1 MKIRSGIVPLIIL
14 ITLLLA
20 IVPKVSSYSN
30 FTYQEKKSSSV
41 IPRIWKTLVYDDG
54 TILVR
59 IIRRDADNSGEPLR
73 LYPLQ
78 TGYLLLSYFNAT
90 NVNDFSTYEEWIM
103 LINWNGTIL
112 SKTFFDYAY
121 TNPVTGA
128 WNPDQT
134 TVKVN
139 ISPQKGFLRLSA
151 IRNTTNMAWA
161 QYFIDSN
168 HQFQQLSSGTIELP
182 IFASA
187 SFNTIATVDEGY
199 AIVYANSSDPTNTTD
214 PLIIR
219 AALYIQTIGYGEKH
233 LGSPLLL
240 YQIPIQNILFGA
252 LFCDI
257 SRVNVGQICTLTI
270 HQNVQN
276 TNTIN
281 NATQTTQPA
290 QPINNNNT
298 YYAKVAFLSSGSVME
313 FTPISRQLPTIPNI
327 TQWVVTDLPYGGYLL
342 VAQVATSTNTNL
354 NAYVFDEYSTTGQPW
369 EFPEPLASAISGSF
383 QVLPNNSIIVAQPES
398 LNSWSFVVSDLPK
411 FTKNRDNGYSNVLIN
426 ITNPNIGGIIPTT
439 TQNITITFYDPV
451 DLSSGNVSIYQT
463 DNNNNDILRQIVSG
477 KNTGFCSIS
486 DNGLTV
492 TIKVLDST
500 FSKPNSMFYVKVDNN
515 FVKSRA
521 FKEPLIGIKER
532 IWKFNTENREEP
544 FAGSVSGLL
553 RLTMEGTT
561 YYESLNSSG
570 TNKFFYDLQDEV
582 SKILPVSPSRLS
594 SNKHVQVDFSISP
607 GRQIFL
613 LLNIEQTRDKD
624 ERSVASLIRD
634 LNTMIHNKDVTPIG
648 SGNIV
653 KYLDDTYGYVPSSN
667 LWDKYKLKL
676 LGVFVIACLLIFLFL
691 MAQRRDKKGHNVA
704 ILQLG
709 LILFDLTIDILFLV
723 NNGRDV
729 EFLYIP
735 SVVFLVVPLCINT
748 TLAFMI
754 ITKEN
759 TRPEFFSW
767 FVQNGKIAAI
777 FTVLAGADIE
787 ALAVL
792 RSNLAGFGF
801 FQAPFSDEAL
811 SKIFWGACLN
821 IFMEDIPQVIIQI
834 LYQRNTVIYD
844 IIPLLTLV
852 SSCLN
857 LTINIIGRLYQAT
870 NRIRQRKQSYSNYP
884 KTSEPQYEFGTQPL
898 QMSTPNSQ
906 DESSTKIDFKNEQ
919 LSVNGDLRKLAK
931 SNSTSSFQEMIN
943 H

>member
-41 IPRIWKTLVYDDG
+41 IPRIWRTYVYDDG

-59 IIRRDADNSGEPLR
+59 IVRRDAANSGGTRVCLQQVLSLR
-73 LYPLQ
+73 LIYP
-78 TGYLLLSYFNAT
+78 
-90 NVNDFSTYEEWIM
+90 
-103 LINWNGTIL
+103 NGTVSELDIDL
-112 SKTFFDYAY
+112 NIQSFNYCLIQATPINLEPIRLY
-121 TNPVTGA
+121 TLQPATGA
-128 WNPDQT
+128 WNPDQS
-134 TVKVN
+134 TVRVN
-139 ISPQKGFLRLSA
+139 ITPKKGFLRLSV
-151 IRNTTNMAWA
+151 IRNTTNLAWA

-168 HQFQQLSSGTIELP
+168 YKFQTLSSGTIELP

-187 SFNTIATVDEGY
+187 SFNTIATVDDGY
-199 AIVYANSSDPTNTTD
+199 AIVYANSSDPSNTTD

-219 AALYIQTIGYGEKH
+219 AALYIQTIGYGEKT

-252 LFCDI
+252 LYCDV
-257 SRVNVGQICTLTI
+257 SHVNVGQICTLTI
-270 HQNVQN
+270 QQNVQN
-276 TNTIN
+276 PNTIN
-281 NATQTTQPA
+281 NATQTTQPT
-290 QPINNNNT
+290 PINNNNT
-298 YYAKVAFLSSGSVME
+298 YYAKIAFLSGGSVTE
-313 FTPISRQLPTIPNI
+313 FTPISRTLPIIPNI

-342 VAQVATSTNTNL
+342 VAQAATATNVNI

-369 EFPEPLASAISGSF
+369 DLPEPATSNVAGSYL
-383 QVLPNNSIIVAQPES
+383 VLPNNSVIVAQPES
-398 LNSWSFVVSDLPK
+398 LNTW
-411 FTKNRDNGYSNVLIN
+411 
-426 ITNPNIGGIIPTT
+426 
-439 TQNITITFYDPV
+439 
-451 DLSSGNVSIYQT
+451 
-463 DNNNNDILRQIVSG
+463 
-477 KNTGFCSIS
+477 
-486 DNGLTV
+486 
-492 TIKVLDST
+492 
-500 FSKPNSMFYVKVDNN
+500 
-515 FVKSRA
+515 
-521 FKEPLIGIKER
+521 
-532 IWKFNTENREEP
+532 
-544 FAGSVSGLL
+544 
-553 RLTMEGTT
+553 LTMEGTT

-582 SKILPVSPSRLS
+582 SKILPVTPSRLS

-634 LNTMIHNKDVTPIG
+634 LNTMIHNKDITPIG

-653 KYLDDTYGYVPSSN
+653 KYLDDTYGFIPSSN

-691 MAQRRDKKGHNVA
+691 MAQRRDKKGHNIA

-801 FQAPFSDEAL
+801 FQAPFSEEAL

-884 KTSEPQYEFGTQPL
+884 NTSEPQYDFGSAQPL

-906 DESSTKIDFKNEQ
+906 DESSQKIDFKNEQ
-919 LSVNGDLRKLAK
+919 LSVNSDLRKLAK